1 MIKFLFFTDPH
12 FTAKNPQSRKD
23 NMFNTVKEKTREILN
38 ISINEDI
45 DYVLCGGDIYDSP
58 SISDNVAGEVG
69 EIFLDFKNKGKQI
82 ITVAGNHDIIG
93 NSLSTL
99 NQTKLGLLGRLGI
112 IKIIG
117 EQEKILLE
125 KDGIKVQLT
134 GSSSDFGI
142 NKDKSKFIVEE
153 KDQDSIAIHI
163 VHAMLLREDQN
174 FGSYMPLKDIID
186 DTVADVTLSGDFH
199 LGFETLEYKNK
210 LFINPG
216 ALVRKYNFLEEL
228 ERKPQVAIITI
239 NDDKSITWEL
249 RELECAKNGE
259 EILDRSLII
268 QKQEYQNKMNEF
280 KEKILANTNSNYY
293 TDINEIISFLAKQD
307 NLEDDVIQEAIKRV
321 DESKINLGL

>member
-1 MIKFLFFTDPH
+1 MIKLLFFTDPH